1 MELQFHPA
9 SGRRTVR
16 TLAAGPVGEWM
27 AVLIAA
33 AVALAAASMW
43 ITVPSFVAR
52 SVREAERARMAE
64 QQRRAAAETAAVA
77 DMAESLR
84 ARCLALADRLNRIA
98 FLYDVAPAAWPR
110 VLNPQRGWLPAGS
123 PEVLADRAASYIRAL
138 GRAWGILFAREA
150 ESPSLADAVPSIV
163 PLEAGLFEPAARFG
177 PRVSPWTG
185 EEEFFPGV
193 DIAAP
198 AGSSVLAA
206 GSGTVAFVGRV
217 RRTPGGWLW
226 RLGNVVVISHERAG
240 ATVYGHLDRVGVR
253 VGQTVRRGDRLGT
266 VGTSGWAVSPQLHYE
281 FWRRGGGGLRPT
293 DPLFASLDN
302 TTGSRFSLEQML
314 GTSAPGSLEP
324 LPGIQVSAAAARG
337 SAEPRSVR
345 RPQRRPR
352 RV

>member
-16 TLAAGPVGEWM
+16 TLAAGPIGEWI

-52 SVREAERARMAE
+52 SVRETERSRMAE
-64 QQRRAAAETAAVA
+64 ERRRTAAETAAVA
-77 DMAESLR
+77 DISESLR
-84 ARCLALADRLNRIA
+84 ARCLAHADRLNRIA
-98 FLYDVAPAAWPR
+98 FLYDIAPAAWPR
-110 VLNPQRGWLPAGS
+110 VLDPQRGWLPAGS
-123 PEVLADRAASYIRAL
+123 PELLVDRAAPYIRAL
-138 GRAWGILFAREA
+138 GRAWAALSARET
-150 ESPSLADAVPSIV
+150 EIPGLADAVPSIL
-163 PLEAGLFEPAARFG
+163 PLEAGLFEPAVRFG

-206 GSGTVAFVGRV
+206 GSGTVAFAGRV

-226 RLGNVVVISHERAG
+226 RLGNVVVVSHDRVG
-240 ATVYGHLDRVGVR
+240 ATVYGHLDKVLVR
-253 VGQTVRRGDRLGT
+253 REQLVRRGDRLGT
-266 VGTSGWAVSPQLHYE
+266 VGESGWAVSPQLHYE
-281 FWRRGGGGLRPT
+281 FWRGGGGGLRPT

-302 TTGSRFSLEQML
+302 PTASRFSLEQML
-314 GTSAPGSLEP
+314 ATSAPGTLEP
-324 LPGIQVSAAAARG
+324 LPGIQVSAAAAKG